1 MVLMVRESL
10 PCRVGMRK
18 DVAYSRYYSHTLEE
32 TEMATEA
39 ELPAG
44 STALVTGASSGI
56 GESIATVLAN
66 SGCRVICAGRRTD
79 KLEDLGQKLGSAA
92 RVLELDVTDASSVQS
107 LTSRLPEDWRSIDI
121 LVNNAGHDEGGRRRF
136 DEGSAAQWASII
148 ETNVNGLIRTTHAVI
163 AGMIERDH
171 GHVVNIGSIAGISP
185 YATGTIY
192 SASKHAVHGFSESLR
207 LDFAGTGI
215 RVTEILPGLVRT
227 NFALNRWGDRA
238 RADAFYDD
246 LGECLT
252 PEDVARTVLFALRQP
267 SHVVISQLV
276 VVPSAQR

>member
-1 MVLMVRESL
+1 
-10 PCRVGMRK
+10 MRK

-66 SGCRVICAGRRTD
+66 SGCRVICAGRQTD

-267 SHVVISQLV
+267 PHVVISQLV